1 MSNARARIAKL
12 EAKVKRSAPPAAEK
26 AEPVRVAFPGQ
37 IKSIKSAIDAAGDKV
52 GTLVLVFRPEGTTVA
67 DIEAIQKPNAAV
79 YVVIMERQA

>member
-12 EAKVKRSAPPAAEK
+12 EAKVKRSAQEK
-26 AEPVRVAFPGQ
+26 AEPVRVAFPAI
-37 IKSIKSAIDAAGDKV
+37 IKSVKSVIDSAGDKV
-52 GTLVLVFRPEGTTVA
+52 GTLVLAFRPEGTTVA